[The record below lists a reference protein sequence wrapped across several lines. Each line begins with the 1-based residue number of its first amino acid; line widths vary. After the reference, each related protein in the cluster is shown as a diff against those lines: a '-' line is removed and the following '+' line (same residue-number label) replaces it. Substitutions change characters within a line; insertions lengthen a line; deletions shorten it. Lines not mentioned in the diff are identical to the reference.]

1 VGLLNDLG
9 DGPVGLDTAAF
20 LYLVEEHP
28 IYLPLVIPVFVAIDQ
43 GKIRGVTSA
52 LTILETTVVPLRAGD
67 EALARRYEA
76 LLTNSRGLT
85 LVPLDLDL
93 LRTAAH
99 LRAVTRLKTP
109 DAIQLAAAL
118 AEGCTTFLTNDHR
131 CPQLPGV
138 RILQLDDYR
147 TGDLEAA
154 GGRAKG
160 GNQQ

>member
-1 VGLLNDLG
+1 MGLLSDLG
-9 DGPVGLDTAAF
+9 EGPVALDTAVF
-20 LYLVEEHP
+20 IYLVEEHP
-28 IYLPLVIPVFVAIDQ
+28 VYLPLIIPVFVAIDR

-52 LTILETTVVPLRAGD
+52 LTILETTVVPLRSGD

-93 LRTAAH
+93 LRAAAH

-118 AEGCTTFLTNDHR
+118 AEGCTTFVSNDHHY
-131 CPQLPGV
+131 PQLPGI
-138 RILQLDDYR
+138 RILQIDDYR
-147 TGDLEAA
+147 G
-154 GGRAKG
+154 
-160 GNQQ
+160 

>member
-1 VGLLNDLG
+1 MGILNDLG
-9 DGPVGLDTAAF
+9 EGPVALDTATF
-20 LYLVEEHP
+20 IYLVEEHP
-28 IYLPLVIPVFVAIDQ
+28 VYLPLIIPVFVAIDQ

-52 LTILETTVVPLRAGD
+52 LTILETMVVPLRSGD
-67 EALARRYEA
+67 EMLARRYEA

-93 LRTAAH
+93 LRAAAH

-118 AEGCTTFLTNDHR
+118 AEGCTTFLSNDHR
-131 CPQLPGV
+131 YPQLPGI

-147 TGDLEAA
+147 G
-154 GGRAKG
+154 
-160 GNQQ
+160 